1 MIGINQTRWTRLY
14 NNKNYTQ
21 PEAQPIKSKELRI
34 KKIVMIACDS
44 IKWNTEKKKM
54 GLPEKC
60 TKQNDFFCFKS
71 EITTPA
77 IVCSYNV
84 LNKTKVDKEL
94 QIGGDL
100 ISSL

>member
-1 MIGINQTRWTRLY
+1 
-14 NNKNYTQ
+14 
-21 PEAQPIKSKELRI
+21 
-34 KKIVMIACDS
+34 
-44 IKWNTEKKKM
+44 M
-54 GLPEKC
+54 GLPKKC

>member
-1 MIGINQTRWTRLY
+1 
-14 NNKNYTQ
+14 
-21 PEAQPIKSKELRI
+21 
-34 KKIVMIACDS
+34 
-44 IKWNTEKKKM
+44 M

-60 TKQNDFFCFKS
+60 TKQKDFFCFKS

-77 IVCSYNV
+77 IVWSYNV
-84 LNKTKVDKEL
+84 LNKAKVDKEL

>member
-1 MIGINQTRWTRLY
+1 MIQLSEIQK
-14 NNKNYTQ
+14 KNGSAG
-21 PEAQPIKSKELRI
+21 EMHKAK
-34 KKIVMIACDS
+34 
-44 IKWNTEKKKM
+44 
-54 GLPEKC
+54 G
-60 TKQNDFFCFKS
+60 FFCFKS

>member
-1 MIGINQTRWTRLY
+1 
-14 NNKNYTQ
+14 
-21 PEAQPIKSKELRI
+21 
-34 KKIVMIACDS
+34 
-44 IKWNTEKKKM
+44 M

-60 TKQNDFFCFKS
+60 TKQKDFFCFKS

-77 IVCSYNV
+77 IVWSYNV
-84 LNKTKVDKEL
+84 LNKAKVDKL